1 MLNTQASLQV
11 GLGHDSSV
19 VRFHTGERGGSDSG
33 EHEVQIEGMRATLEL
48 GHSIAPPCEL
58 TNPAEAGT
66 LLVEDVVEL
75 IGFGKFQWKLSI
87 LSGLFWMAD
96 AMEMMILSVLTPQLH
111 CEWRLPAW
119 KVAMITSVVFLGIII
134 SSSIWGNICDKYG
147 RKTGLTLSVL
157 WTMLYGFLSAVA
169 PGYGWFLFLRSLVG
183 FGIGG
188 APQSVTLYAEFLP
201 MKSRGIC
208 IMLSELFWALGTVF
222 EVLLAFLVMPTLG
235 WRWLLGFS
243 TLPLVIFAL
252 LCFWLPES
260 ARYDVLTGHP
270 EKAMTTL
277 RRIATENKAAM
288 PIGTLSCANQE
299 HRGRI
304 QDLFCSGYW
313 KTTGLLWFIWFSFAF
328 SYFGLV
334 LLTSVLLQ
342 SGDECGV
349 SRGYMTDGGCSL
361 QCNVLTSSDY
371 KDLLWTTLSEFPG
384 LLVTVIAIDRIG
396 RRKTM
401 ALCFLVFA
409 LCILPLY
416 ACIGRTARTAFIF
429 IARAVISGGFQAVY
443 VYTPEVYPTASR
455 ALGMGICNGMGRVGA
470 LLTPFVA
477 QMLLRYSLVF
487 SLSVYFCCS
496 LLAAVL
502 CCVLP
507 IETSGRGLQETSQPS
522 APPQCGSQ
530 D

>member
-1 MLNTQASLQV
+1 
-11 GLGHDSSV
+11 
-19 VRFHTGERGGSDSG
+19 
-33 EHEVQIEGMRATLEL
+33 
-48 GHSIAPPCEL
+48 
-58 TNPAEAGT
+58 
-66 LLVEDVVEL
+66 
-75 IGFGKFQWKLSI
+75 
-87 LSGLFWMAD
+87 
-96 AMEMMILSVLTPQLH
+96 
-111 CEWRLPAW
+111 
-119 KVAMITSVVFLGIII
+119 
-134 SSSIWGNICDKYG
+134 
-147 RKTGLTLSVL
+147 
-157 WTMLYGFLSAVA
+157 
-169 PGYGWFLFLRSLVG
+169 
-183 FGIGG
+183 
-188 APQSVTLYAEFLP
+188 
-201 MKSRGIC
+201 
-208 IMLSELFWALGTVF
+208 
-222 EVLLAFLVMPTLG
+222 MPTLG

-288 PIGTLSCANQE
+288 PLGTLSCANQE

-313 KTTGLLWFIWFSFAF
+313 KTTCLLWFIWFSFAF

-409 LCILPLY
+409 PLHPALVRLY
-416 ACIGRTARTAFIF
+416 R
-429 IARAVISGGFQAVY
+429 RAAGEECGVAGEQDVPVLYHASSHDAV
-443 VYTPEVYPTASR
+443 VLVVPHSQPR
-455 ALGMGICNGMGRVGA
+455 PGDGHLQWHGRVERVCRPCPEGWEESNSKCYYFSTEKKSWNDSRSDCLKQGA
-470 LLTPFVA
+470 DLVIIESKDDQDFISKHTRDDFYWIGLSDSETEGTFLWVDGTP
-477 QMLLRYSLVF
+477 
-487 SLSVYFCCS
+487 
-496 LLAAVL
+496 
-502 CCVLP
+502 
-507 IETSGRGLQETSQPS
+507 LQEDK
-522 APPQCGSQ
+522 A
-530 D
+530 